1 MLSMACALLFG
12 TLETIGKRDEEE
24 PDLSEFPM
32 LASFMP
38 VTVPMATPF
47 GAGDMSPNSLSGAKL
62 GLSFSV
68 DRHGEREDEVHKE
81 EESVFFKYLSRR
93 SACDGLLF
101 GVLC

>member
-81 EESVFFKYLSRR
+81 EAVYTSEYGKINFLNYGATDTNF
-93 SACDGLLF
+93 
-101 GVLC
+101 